1 MFVISFYE
9 LTYIP
14 YLLCNFS
21 CTLLLSFFHFLFLH
35 SFIYFFIVEFLHFD
49 LLNEIILFFSHM
61 GFLLPGEA
69 TCKQIFKIPL
79 CNLVGRSIERP
90 LKSPLVHKVMT
101 APTPAMIA
109 PTPLISATH
118 SLSLSRMEIKEIA
131 SRTRK
136 ELLGILKICDCEL
149 MNIHPP

>member
-1 MFVISFYE
+1 
-9 LTYIP
+9 
-14 YLLCNFS
+14 
-21 CTLLLSFFHFLFLH
+21 
-35 SFIYFFIVEFLHFD
+35 
-49 LLNEIILFFSHM
+49 M

-90 LKSPLVHKVMT
+90 LKSPLVNKVMT
-101 APTPAMIA
+101 APAPAMMA

-136 ELLGILKICDCEL
+136 ELLGTLTNDYRALQKLHTLEL
-149 MNIHPP
+149 FFFVFLHFTTNTKFKEFDLRFFLQVFPRIPLF